1 MAEKKKVVSK
11 RKADRK
17 AFVASRGSEKDS
29 ESRKRY
35 YVKTRV
41 AELEKSGKTVSPA
54 QRKAFREKFDSG
66 NVSRKGFA
74 APKKKTRVSS
84 SARRTDSTGRSGQ
97 GATAQRDTSR
107 NRIEGR
113 GAYAPKTMPTR
124 NQIEG
129 RGAYAPPK
137 TMPSRNQIEGRYG
150 SSASVRKSGANAA
163 AASRASTPRGR
174 TDSAGRS
181 GFGSTK
187 PRLPTR
193 NEIEGRGLSP
203 RATSRNQIEG
213 RGAYASPKT
222 MPTRNQIEG
231 RYGSSASVR
240 RSGANAAAA
249 SRASTP
255 KGRTDSAGRSGFG
268 ATKPKAPTRNQ
279 IEGRGGSSVSKGR
292 SATSNMKGIAGY
304 GRTDAAG
311 RSGFGATKPKAPR
324 GRRPEDMARG
334 NYRIIKPKG
343 DPNKKYEAV
352 KPIGRPGKKYLIAL
366 AKQQDLKKKL
376 R

>member
-1 MAEKKKVVSK
+1 MAEKKKVIAK
-11 RKADRK
+11 RKVDRK
-17 AFVASRGSEKDS
+17 AFVASRGSEKDK
-29 ESRKRY
+29 ESRKRF

-84 SARRTDSTGRSGQ
+84 STGRTDSTGRSGQ

-163 AASRASTPRGR
+163 AASRASTP
-174 TDSAGRS
+174 
-181 GFGSTK
+181 
-187 PRLPTR
+187 
-193 NEIEGRGLSP
+193 
-203 RATSRNQIEG
+203 
-213 RGAYASPKT
+213 
-222 MPTRNQIEG
+222 
-231 RYGSSASVR
+231 
-240 RSGANAAAA
+240 
-249 SRASTP
+249 

-311 RSGFGATKPKAPR
+311 RSGFGATNPKAPR

-366 AKQQDLKKKL
+366 AKQQDLKKNL

>member
-1 MAEKKKVVSK
+1 MAEKKKVVAK

-213 RGAYASPKT
+213 RGAYAPPKT
-222 MPTRNQIEG
+222 M
-231 RYGSSASVR
+231 
-240 RSGANAAAA
+240 
-249 SRASTP
+249 
-255 KGRTDSAGRSGFG
+255 
-268 ATKPKAPTRNQ
+268 PTRNQ

-324 GRRPEDMARG
+324 GRPLEDKARR
-334 NYRIIKPKG
+334 NRFPKRTDLRNMNPG
-343 DPNKKYEAV
+343 KKYQAV
-352 KPIGRPGKKYLIAL
+352 KPIGKPGKKYLTAL
-366 AKQQDLKKKL
+366 AKKNL

>member
-1 MAEKKKVVSK
+1 MAEKKKVIAK
-11 RKADRK
+11 RKVDRK
-17 AFVASRGSEKDS
+17 AFVASRGSEKDK
-29 ESRKRY
+29 ESRKRF
-35 YVKTRV
+35 YVKTRL
-41 AELEKSGKTVSPA
+41 AEQAAKGLKSSPEFA
-54 QRKAFREKFDSG
+54 KQLRQKFDSG

-84 SARRTDSTGRSGQ
+84 STGRTDSTGRSGQ

-163 AASRASTPRGR
+163 AASRASTPKGR

-187 PRLPTR
+187 P
-193 NEIEGRGLSP
+193 
-203 RATSRNQIEG
+203 
-213 RGAYASPKT
+213 K
-222 MPTRNQIEG
+222 
-231 RYGSSASVR
+231 
-240 RSGANAAAA
+240 
-249 SRASTP
+249 AST
-255 KGRTDSAGRSGFG
+255 S
-268 ATKPKAPTRNQ
+268 
-279 IEGRGGSSVSKGR
+279 
-292 SATSNMKGIAGY
+292 
-304 GRTDAAG
+304 
-311 RSGFGATKPKAPR
+311 
-324 GRRPEDMARG
+324 RRPEDMARG
-334 NYRIIKPKG
+334 NYRMIKPKG
-343 DPNKKYEAV
+343 DPNKKYQAV
-352 KPIGRPGKKYLIAL
+352 KPIGRPGKKYLSAL
-366 AKQQDLKKKL
+366 AKKNL